1 MLYLHKQLE
10 MNNLYKVIL
19 QLLLLATLVGVSG
32 QTKFGLIQNNSVSSG
47 DISTVTSR
55 LGLNIESHIN
65 VRYSFLVTTGFQY
78 SLGWAPDNY
87 GYDLSYEDEYTQ
99 VGVGYGFLGLGLQM
113 MFGQKMGVNLKYVN
127 LFKGYEIMNVKEY
140 SFESYPPTSST
151 SKDLTTGYL
160 PKYNGSVNMQFFYG
174 RKFKVLLGLGIDN
187 LVKFNIKGLDP
198 EGTNDEHN
206 IGRKYVYQGEGI
218 SINLGFSL
226 DIYSVKVFK
235 EK

>member
-1 MLYLHKQLE
+1 MLYSHKQLE
-10 MNNLYKVIL
+10 MNNLYKVIF
-19 QLLLLATLVGVSG
+19 QLLLLTTLVGVSG
-32 QTKFGLIQNNSVSSG
+32 QTKFGLIQNNSVSPG
-47 DISTVTSR
+47 DIGTVGSR

-113 MFGQKMGVNLKYVN
+113 MFGQKMGVNLKYIN
-127 LFKGYEIMNVKEY
+127 LFKGYEVMNVKEY
-140 SFESYPPTSST
+140 SLESFPPSSST
-151 SKDLTTGYL
+151 EKDVTTDYF
-160 PKYNGSVNMQFFYG
+160 PKYNGSINMQFFYG
-174 RKFKVLLGLGIDN
+174 RKFKFLLGLGLNN
-187 LVKFNIKGLDP
+187 LMKFDIKGLDP
-198 EGTNDEHN
+198 EGTNDNYN
-206 IGRKYVYQGEGI
+206 IGLKYLYDRPI
-218 SINLGFSL
+218 LSIDLGFSL